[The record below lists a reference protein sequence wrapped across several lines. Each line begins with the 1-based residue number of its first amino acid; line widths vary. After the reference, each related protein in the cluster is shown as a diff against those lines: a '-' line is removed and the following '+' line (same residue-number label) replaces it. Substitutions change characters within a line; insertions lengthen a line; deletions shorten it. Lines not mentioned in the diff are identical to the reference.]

1 MIEEARPIIKWDTIK
16 EHLRN
21 ELHNRSVSEYSS
33 TNPLRN
39 LSTEQI
45 RNLRFLYDCLTP
57 FIRVIFIAIASLQ
70 LLWDVMLVGTMLYYH
85 RMVEKFLSGVI
96 AIFTWYFTY
105 RFWYQSAV
113 PPDPPGS
120 GFFYYQHDFSMNTNQ
135 KRQNISTISSPGLNS
150 GANSSGTTNCSQNG
164 SGNHLGS
171 HCPNTNTNS
180 IPTFMGM
187 PLYTNFKKSSTDHLQ
202 STSGFSSNAANP
214 LMNSYT

>member
-57 FIRVIFIAIASLQ
+57 FIRVIFIAMSVLQ

-105 RFWYQSAV
+105 RFWYPSSI
-113 PPDPPGS
+113 PPDLPGN
-120 GFFYYQHDFSMNTNQ
+120 GLFYYQHDFSMNVNN
-135 KRQNISTISSPGLNS
+135 KRQNVSTISGQGLGPAPGGSNNSPN
-150 GANSSGTTNCSQNG
+150 
-164 SGNHLGS
+164 
-171 HCPNTNTNS
+171 NTNNLGNS
-180 IPTFMGM
+180 FPSGSSNTVPTFMGM
-187 PLYTNFKKSSTDHLQ
+187 PLYMNLKSKGSSDSPLSSPGSSSHINPSTKTNT
-202 STSGFSSNAANP
+202 
-214 LMNSYT
+214 